1 VYNAG
6 QEDESFEWADLAD
19 LSNEEIRQAA
29 AAAAAAEGG
38 RLAFLYLP
46 YSFALGPRLP
56 QRGSSWRLEA

>member
-29 AAAAAAEGG
+29 AAAAAAAEGG
-38 RLAFLYLP
+38 RLAFINH
-46 YSFALGPRLP
+46 R
-56 QRGSSWRLEA
+56 